1 MKTIINILSRIGHP
15 RPDQTIIEEGNKEI
29 FVSYGTRIAEKKNG
43 QVRLDR
49 YYWNY
54 SQTTGKYRNMFLRET
69 KSQTEQKIKQ
79 GVYKLDDLNPE
90 K

>member
-1 MKTIINILSRIGHP
+1 MKTIINILSRNGHP

-29 FVSYGTRIAEKKNG
+29 FVSYGTRIVERKNG

-49 YYWNY
+49 KFWNY

-69 KSQTEQKIKQ
+69 RSQTEEKIKK
-79 GVYKLDDLNPE
+79 GIYKLADLNPE

>member
-1 MKTIINILSRIGHP
+1 MKTIINILSRNGHP

-29 FVSYGTRIAEKKNG
+29 FVSYGTRIVERKNG

-49 YYWNY
+49 KFWNY

-69 KSQTEQKIKQ
+69 RSQTEQKIKQ
-79 GVYKLDDLNPE
+79 GVYKLADLNPE